1 MAGRRIILFGGY
13 APSLL
18 NFRGPLI
25 RALAGAGHQVLAC
38 APEDDAEVAEKLR
51 ALGAEYHSVPLSRT
65 GLNPLADARSVGAL
79 TRVFRGLHADVFL
92 GYTIKPVIYGS
103 AAARLAGVRD
113 RYAMI
118 TGLGYAFGRGTARQ
132 RILGALVTG
141 LYRAALSGSRA
152 VFFQNPDD
160 AAEFTSRGIVRGAT
174 RPVLINGS
182 GVDLDHYR
190 PAPPVLDGPVFLL
203 IARMIPEKGVN
214 DFVEAA
220 RSLKRRYPAARF
232 QLLGPVDTNS
242 NAIPREVIA
251 GWEAEG
257 VIEYLGAQG
266 DVRPALAGAS
276 VFVLPSF
283 YREGTPRT
291 ILEALSTGRPV
302 VTCDA
307 PGCRETVI
315 PGRNGFLVPT
325 RSPEALAAA
334 LERFAAEPQLIV
346 SMGEAG
352 LELARTRYDVHAV
365 NASIMGAMGL

>member
-1 MAGRRIILFGGY
+1 MAGRRTILFGGY

-25 RALAGAGHQVLAC
+25 RALVGAGQEVIAC
-38 APEDDAEVAEKLR
+38 APEDDPEVASGLR
-51 ALGAEYHSVPLSRT
+51 ELGAEYHPVPLRRT
-65 GLNPLADARSVGAL
+65 GLNPIVDVRSTVALARL
-79 TRVFRGLHADVFL
+79 FRELRADTFL
-92 GYTIKPVIYGS
+92 AYTIKPVIYGS
-103 AAARLAGVRD
+103 IAARLAGVRN

-118 TGLGYAFGRGTARQ
+118 TGLGYAFGRDSARQ
-132 RILGALVTG
+132 RALAGLVTG
-141 LYRAALSGSRA
+141 LYRVALSGSRA

-160 AAEFTSRGIVRGAT
+160 LAEFASRGILRGKT

-182 GVDLDHYR
+182 GVDLDHFR
-190 PAPPVLDGPVFLL
+190 PAPPVLEEPVFLL
-203 IARMIPEKGVN
+203 IARMIPEKGVA

-220 RSLKRRYPAARF
+220 RIVKRRYPSARF
-232 QLLGPVDTNS
+232 QLLGPVDTNP
-242 NAIPREVIA
+242 NAIPRNVIA
-251 GWEAEG
+251 EWEQEG
-257 VIEYLGAQG
+257 VVEYLGSQR
-266 DVRPALAGAS
+266 DVRPALAAAS
-276 VFVLPSF
+276 VFVLPSY

-291 ILEALSTGRPV
+291 ILEALATGRPV

-346 SMGEAG
+346 SMGQAG

-365 NASIMGAMGL
+365 NAAIMGAMGL